1 MRVAMLGD
9 EGGKNA
15 QRGGTLD
22 LRLQFRNGGSRV
34 LAGTR
39 RLVVFLVLRY
49 LAHLQLETTV
59 AGREGG

>member
-39 RLVVFLVLRY
+39 RLVVFL
-49 LAHLQLETTV
+49 
-59 AGREGG
+59 EGGDA

>member
-1 MRVAMLGD
+1 MALLGD

-22 LRLQFRNGGSRV
+22 LRLQFWNGGPRV

-49 LAHLQLETTV
+49 LAHLQPEMMV
-59 AGREGG
+59 AR